1 MPNLAIRHALRRLW
15 RDRSLTV
22 VAVAI
27 LALGIGANTAL
38 FSVVNAVLLEPLPY
52 PAADRLVSV
61 RIFDPDYQD
70 RYPSF
75 PVNAA
80 HIAAWREHCA
90 SCEDLAAINSMT
102 TTLTGASETE
112 LLDGATVT
120 AGYFNVF
127 GIVPALGRG
136 FLAGEERPGSNGV
149 AILGHALW
157 LRRFGGDPGIV
168 GRAITLDGQAITV
181 VGVLP
186 ARAPLPG
193 PQQLGDLVRL
203 PKTIDIYRPIALPP
217 EALRSPGDLNYGVV
231 ARVRPGVS
239 AGALRAELEGLEP
252 AVSKQTG
259 DDGRKRV
266 LVQPLQQVVVRHA
279 RGPLTVLFAATVAVL
294 LIVCVNLANL
304 LLARHAGR
312 SRDAAIRTA
321 LGAGRGTLVVSG
333 LVESVLLAAGGGAA
347 GAALAWA
354 FIQVIASSA
363 PPALPALNAF
373 AFDARVLLFCVA
385 STLAAGLTVGIF
397 PALRASRVDP
407 GDALKANSY
416 ATTDGRRGGRGRRA
430 LIATQAAIGVALLVT
445 TGLLVLSFVRLMHVD
460 KGFDTAG
467 ILTVDVALPPS
478 IFTTADR
485 QLRFF
490 DEAVARVRALP
501 GASGAALTSRLPLRG
516 EATVNLLS
524 YPGDQRPA
532 AARPLANYR
541 YVTPEYFATIGTPLL
556 RGRTFRDTD
565 RGRQVVVLS
574 ASAAQ
579 ALWPGEDAVGKQ
591 VKTGGYLGAVSDVI
605 GVAADSRAVDLTRTN
620 VLFTYLPY
628 WLRGPSSASIVIR
641 TTVPPATLAA
651 AVRRA
656 IWDVDRQVA
665 IPRVETMED
674 IVAVSVADR
683 RFQLSLMLA
692 FGCAAALL
700 AALGVYGV
708 VSYSVARRGREMG
721 IRIALGARPGD
732 IHRLV
737 IAEGLR
743 PVAAGL
749 TAGLALSW
757 WIGRAIS
764 SLLFDVRGGDPMVM
778 SAAAAIVTLATLLAC
793 AGPARRAS
801 ATADVTATLR

>member
-1 MPNLAIRHALRRLW
+1 MPNVAFRQALRRLW
-15 RDRSLTV
+15 RDRSLTL

-27 LALGIGANTAL
+27 LGLGIGANTAL

-52 PAADRLVSV
+52 PAADRLVSL
-61 RIFDPDYQD
+61 RIYDPEYQD

-80 HIAAWREHCA
+80 HLAVWRDHCG
-90 SCEDLAAINSMT
+90 SCEAFAAINSMT
-102 TTLTGASETE
+102 TTLTGTGETE
-112 LLDGATVT
+112 QLDGATVN
-120 AGYFNVF
+120 AAYFGVF
-127 GIVPALGRG
+127 GIVPEVGRT
-136 FLAGEERPGSNGV
+136 FLAEEDRRGANAV

-157 LRRFGGDPGIV
+157 LRRFGGDRAIV
-168 GRAITLDGQAITV
+168 GRAIVLDGTPVTV

-203 PKTIDIYRPIALPP
+203 PRAIEVYRPMALSP

-231 ARVRPGVS
+231 GRVRPGIT
-239 AGALRAELEGLEP
+239 AAALRAELDALAP
-252 AVSKQTG
+252 AVSRQTG

-266 LVQPLQQVVVRHA
+266 LVQPLHQVVVRHA
-279 RGPLTVLFAATVAVL
+279 RAPLTVLFSATVAVL

-304 LLARHAGR
+304 ILARQAGR
-312 SRDAAIRTA
+312 KREAAIRTA
-321 LGAGRGTLVVSG
+321 LGAGRRTLVING
-333 LVESVLLAAGGGAA
+333 LVESLLLALGGGAA
-347 GAALAWA
+347 GAALAWV
-354 FIQVIASSA
+354 FIRLIAAST
-363 PPALPALNAF
+363 PPALPLLNAF
-373 AFDARVLLFCVA
+373 AFDARVLLFCVT
-385 STLAAGLTVGIF
+385 STLTAGLIVGIL
-397 PALRASRVDP
+397 PALRSASVDP
-407 GDALKANSY
+407 GDALKANSQ
-416 ATTDGRRGGRGRRA
+416 ATTDGRRGGRARRA
-430 LIATQAAIGVALLVT
+430 LVAAQAAMGVALLVT
-445 TGLLVLSFVRLMHVD
+445 TGLLVLSFTRLMHVD
-460 KGFDTAG
+460 KGFNTES

-478 IFTTADR
+478 LFATADQ

-490 DEAVARVRALP
+490 DAALARVRALP
-501 GASGAALTSRLPLRG
+501 GVGAAALTSRLPLRG
-516 EATVNLLS
+516 ESTVNLLS
-524 YPGDQRPA
+524 LPDDRRPM

-541 YVTPEYFATIGTPLL
+541 YVTPDYFTAIGTPLL

-579 ALWPGEDAVGKQ
+579 ALWPGQDAVGRI
-591 VKTGGYLGAVSDVI
+591 VKTGGYLGALSEVI

-628 WLRGPSSASIVIR
+628 WLRGPSAASIVIR
-641 TTVPPATLAA
+641 ANVPPATLAA
-651 AVRRA
+651 AARRA
-656 IWDVDRQVA
+656 IWDVDAQVA
-665 IPRVETMED
+665 IPRVETMTE
-674 IVAVSVADR
+674 IVALSVADR
-683 RFQLSLMLA
+683 RFQLTLMVA

-737 IAEGLR
+737 ITEGLA
-743 PVAAGL
+743 PVAAG
-749 TAGLALSW
+749 TIAGLALSW

-764 SLLFDVRGGDPMVM
+764 ALLFDVRPGDPGVM
-778 SAAAAIVTLATLLAC
+778 LAASAIVTIATVLAC

-801 ATADVTATLR
+801 AAGSVIDALR

>member
-1 MPNLAIRHALRRLW
+1 MPNLVFRQALRRLW
-15 RDRSLTV
+15 RDRSLTL
-22 VAVAI
+22 VAIAI
-27 LALGIGANTAL
+27 LALGLGANTAL
-38 FSVVNAVLLEPLPY
+38 FSVVDAVLLEPLPY
-52 PAADRLVSV
+52 PSADRLVSL
-61 RIFDPDYQD
+61 RLFDPELQE

-80 HIAAWREHCA
+80 HLAAWRERCG
-90 SCEDLAAINSMT
+90 SCEDFAAINSMT
-102 TTLTGASETE
+102 TTLTGAGDTE
-112 LLDGATVT
+112 LLDGATVN
-120 AGYFNVF
+120 AAYFNVF
-127 GIVPALGRG
+127 GIVPAIGRG
-136 FLAGEERPGSNGV
+136 FLTAEEQPGANGV
-149 AILGHALW
+149 AVLGHALW
-157 LRRFGGDPGIV
+157 MRRFGGDPRIV
-168 GRAITLDGQAITV
+168 GRAITLDGRSITV

-193 PQQLGDLVRL
+193 PQQLGDLIRL
-203 PKTIDIYRPIALPP
+203 PKTIDIYRPIALPL
-217 EALRSPGDLNYGVV
+217 EALRSSGDMNYGVV

-239 AGALRAELEGLEP
+239 AEALRSVLDGLEP
-252 AVSKQTG
+252 AVAKQTG
-259 DDGRKRV
+259 DSGRKRV
-266 LVQPLQQVVVRHA
+266 LAQPLQQVVVRHA

-312 SRDAAIRTA
+312 RREAAIRTA
-321 LGAGRGTLVVSG
+321 LGAGRGTLVVNG
-333 LVESVLLAAGGGAA
+333 LVESILLAAGGGIA

-354 FIQVIASSA
+354 FIRVIAASA

-373 AFDARVLLFCVA
+373 TFDARVLLFSVA
-385 STLAAGLTVGIF
+385 STLLAGLTVGIV
-397 PALRASRVDP
+397 PAVRASRVDP

-416 ATTDGRRGGRGRRA
+416 TTTDGRRGGRARRA
-430 LIATQAAIGVALLVT
+430 LVAIQAAIGAALLVT

-460 KGFDTAG
+460 RGFDTAG
-467 ILTVDVALPPS
+467 ILTVDVALPPAT
-478 IFTTADR
+478 FTTADQ

-501 GASGAALTSRLPLRG
+501 GIDAAALTSRLPLRG

-524 YPGDQRPA
+524 YADDQRPA

-579 ALWPGEDAVGKQ
+579 TLWPGENAVGKQ
-591 VKTGGYLGAVSDVI
+591 VTTGGYLGAVSEVI
-605 GVAADSRAVDLTRTN
+605 GVAADSRAVDLARTN
-620 VLFTYLPY
+620 VLFTYLPH
-628 WLRGPSSASIVIR
+628 WLRGASSASIVIR
-641 TTVPPATLAA
+641 TKVPPATLAA

-656 IWDVDRQVA
+656 IWSIDRQVA

-692 FGCAAALL
+692 FGGAAALL

-737 IAEGLR
+737 IAEGLM

-749 TAGLALSW
+749 AAGLALSW

-764 SLLFDVRGGDPMVM
+764 SMLFDVRAGDPVVT
-778 SAAAAIVTLATLLAC
+778 ATATAVVTLATLLAC

-801 ATADVTATLR
+801 ATADLAGTLR